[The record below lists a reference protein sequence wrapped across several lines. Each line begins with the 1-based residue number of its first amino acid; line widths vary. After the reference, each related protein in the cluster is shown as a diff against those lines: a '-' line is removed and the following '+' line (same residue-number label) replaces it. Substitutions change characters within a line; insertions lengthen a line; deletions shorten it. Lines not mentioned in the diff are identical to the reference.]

1 MSVKTML
8 TTLLTPKSINI
19 YRRLGIR
26 YITRNRVKFIK
37 QSFELLNEDVTNEIL
52 SFFKYK
58 HITDDTLNSY
68 LYIFIYEIFYVSILT
83 RMSPSQTN
91 KIIEKSLIHLLLYIV
106 FKENIFPLLSD
117 HID

>member
-19 YRRLGIR
+19 YRRLGLR
-26 YITRNRVKFIK
+26 YIIRNRVKFIK
-37 QSFELLNEDVTNEIL
+37 QSFEFLNEDATNEIL

-68 LYIFIYEIFYVSILT
+68 LYIFIYELFYVSILT
-83 RMSPSQTN
+83 KMNPEQTN
-91 KIIEKSLIHLLLYIV
+91 KIIEKSLIHLLLYV
-106 FKENIFPLLSD
+106 LLKENIFPILSD